1 MDQNLIYKN
10 NSLFLDGLSFKEIYE
25 EFGSPCY
32 IYSQKTIL
40 NNLRRYQD
48 SLKDRGLICF
58 SVKANSNTNI
68 LKLISDQSAGFDVV
82 SGGELAKVLYVGA
95 QPDKIIF
102 SGVGKSNEELVMAT
116 PEWYTKSLGV
126 TDLCHLSACYTKS
139 IGVTDV

>member
-10 NSLFLDGLSFKEIYE
+10 NCLFLDGLSFKEIYGNLAVLYLHIFRE
-25 EFGSPCY
+25 N
-32 IYSQKTIL
+32 IL

-68 LKLISDQSAGFDVV
+68 LKLISDQGAGFDVV

-102 SGVGKSNEELVMAT
+102 FLELGNLM
-116 PEWYTKSLGV
+116 KN
-126 TDLCHLSACYTKS
+126 
-139 IGVTDV
+139 